1 MQSKSRLTLYGNL
14 WLSTLIVIASGM
26 MATGA
31 PWSTTVVLF
40 AFGVM
45 PFVVIRLVG
54 VRPPPATVAEVL
66 YDVEHPA
73 EHKR

>member
-1 MQSKSRLTLYGNL
+1 MLSNSRLMLYGNV
-14 WLSTLIVIASGM
+14 WLATLMVVGSGM
-26 MATGA
+26 MVSGA
-31 PWSTTVVLF
+31 QWSTTVVLF

-45 PFVVIRLVG
+45 PFLVIRLVG
-54 VRPPPATVAEVL
+54 VRPPPATIAQVL